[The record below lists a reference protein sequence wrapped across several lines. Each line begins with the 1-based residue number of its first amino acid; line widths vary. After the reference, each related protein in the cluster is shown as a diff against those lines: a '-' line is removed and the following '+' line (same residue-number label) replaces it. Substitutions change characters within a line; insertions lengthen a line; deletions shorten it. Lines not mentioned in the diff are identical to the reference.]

1 MEVETRDRGVE
12 KVCEELDLALADEAR
27 FGGAF
32 KCSLNLVHFVEEM
45 YETAAKIGNV
55 P

>member
-1 MEVETRDRGVE
+1 MEVETRDRGVD
-12 KVCEELDLALADEAR
+12 KVCEELDLASADDGR
-27 FGGAF
+27 FGGAL
-32 KCSLNLVHFVEEM
+32 KCSLHLVLFVEEI